1 MTPDLSSYPSTPRGV
16 EKITKDLLPT
26 MVRLWKR
33 SRACMGDDVVAV
45 VNART
50 NNVQF
55 EARAEVYNQL
65 KTRNPDLD
73 FLPRLMTQ
81 APGPGAPVSLGSVR
95 IWVIV
100 GFTDGR
106 VGLRSLTLARS

>member
-1 MTPDLSSYPSTPRGV
+1 
-16 EKITKDLLPT
+16 
-26 MVRLWKR
+26 
-33 SRACMGDDVVAV
+33 MGDDVVAV